1 VVAILLVLVAAIGG
15 YVVVGLAY
23 AQTRL
28 DSART
33 SANTVVDHMNTLTET
48 VDSVKTKLNAGSVSA
63 TTSATLQQN
72 KSLVDTFVTSSQAAQ
87 SQIATD
93 DASLAVAD
101 ASLKE
106 SQWLTVLSRSRL
118 DTESTRIGHIRASLA
133 IAKTITSDYVQ
144 IGTFFQALYAT
155 SIDLE
160 TLGTKSSASD
170 LTGAAAADVT
180 LKADVAKAIQ
190 LDKAPGLPPAMDT
203 ALVDIQAL
211 AGDFAT
217 LLNAAAA
224 NNTSAA
230 QSAYAALQ
238 TDGAKVQAVDFNSI
252 GTSIDSFY
260 QPLIDNYNSEVD
272 QANKA

>member
-1 VVAILLVLVAAIGG
+1 MVAILLVLVAAIGG